1 MRISDWSSDVCSSDL
16 ADDKPVLLC
25 CRTTIGFGS
34 PNKAGKESSHGAA
47 LGKDEVEA
55 TRKALGW
62 EHGPFE
68 IPQEIRNGWRAGNAG
83 LVREEQWNRMFDQY
97 AARHPELAE
106 ELVRRSPA
114 ELRSEEHTSEL
125 QSIMCNSYAVFF
137 LKQKNN

>member
-16 ADDKPVLLC
+16 DTPARFEAYGWRVIRDVDGHDADSVKAAIEKAIAADDKPVLLC

-68 IPQEIRNGWRAGNAG
+68 IPQEDGRATWKEK
-83 LVREEQWNRMFDQY
+83 R
-97 AARHPELAE
+97 
-106 ELVRRSPA
+106 
-114 ELRSEEHTSEL
+114 
-125 QSIMCNSYAVFF
+125 
-137 LKQKNN
+137 